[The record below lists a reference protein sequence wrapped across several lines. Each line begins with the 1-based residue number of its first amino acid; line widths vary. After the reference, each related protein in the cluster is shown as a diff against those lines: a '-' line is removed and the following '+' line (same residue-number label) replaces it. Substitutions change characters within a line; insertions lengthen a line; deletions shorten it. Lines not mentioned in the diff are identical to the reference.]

1 MQGPM
6 YGSQPHLGPYTQPSM
21 RQAPV
26 PGMPPVDT
34 PPFYQPTGKGNYLRQ
49 PLNSPLESPPPMMN
63 MKKPPTN
70 SAGI

>member
-1 MQGPM
+1 MQGPL
-6 YGSQPHLGPYTQPSM
+6 YGSQPHLGPYTHPSM

-34 PPFYQPTGKGNYLRQ
+34 PPSYQPTGKGNYLRQ
-49 PLNSPLESPPPMMN
+49 ALNSPLESPPPMMN
-63 MKKPPTN
+63 MKQPPTN